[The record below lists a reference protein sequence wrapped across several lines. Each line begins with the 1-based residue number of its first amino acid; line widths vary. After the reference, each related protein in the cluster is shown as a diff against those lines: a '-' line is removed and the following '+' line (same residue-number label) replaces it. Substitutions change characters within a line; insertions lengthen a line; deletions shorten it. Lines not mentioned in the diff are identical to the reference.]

1 MTNVQKLDIKRSEL
15 DSKRSELRIALIADD
30 NMSAADREA
39 KTSELVAAEKEYKDT
54 SSEWRTAAAL
64 QATEDAKTEPA
75 DHPKRSVEVRE
86 YVESGYY
93 ERPLTGAAAE
103 YNKALGLSDEP
114 GVVPI
119 DVILP
124 WMSDEHREDAL
135 TPAPSEITENQ
146 NAIQQPV
153 RAPTILRE
161 LNIATPRVP
170 VGQQNYPRL
179 TTDPTAALVAEGTA
193 QEATAAVF
201 SVSAL
206 SPIRLTG
213 AIAWSVEDAASFRG
227 MSDAIQR
234 ALQAVVE
241 QKLSDL
247 ALNGQASPEVTGLLD
262 GETVANPSD
271 VLTYKS
277 IISQFAGHVDGIRAS
292 TMNDLRVLVGVKT
305 WQALVSTTNTKS
317 GAPVF
322 DYLESKLGSLRVES
336 RIAAPA
342 SNVQDMLIVRGRATG
357 AVMPIW
363 ENARIIRDPYT
374 LAHKG
379 QVRLQI
385 ISLVNFAE
393 VNDGKSY
400 VRDKV
405 KLA

>member
-1 MTNVQKLDIKRSEL
+1 MTNIQKIQIRLSEIRSKLLENEISSDERDTL
-15 DSKRSELRIALIADD
+15 V
-30 NMSAADREA
+30 
-39 KTSELVAAEKEYKDT
+39 SELVDKESEHRAEI
-54 SSEWRTAAAL
+54 AL
-64 QATEDAKTEPA
+64 AETTPTPA
-75 DHPKRSVEVRE
+75 DHPKRSVEARE

-93 ERPLTGAAAE
+93 DRPLTGAAAE

-119 DVILP
+119 EVILP
-124 WMSDEHREDAL
+124 WMGTEHREDAL
-135 TPAPSEITENQ
+135 TAAPSEITENQ

-161 LNIATPRVP
+161 LNISTPRVP

-179 TTDPTAALVAEGTA
+179 VTDPTAALVAEGTA

-247 ALNGQASPEVTGLLD
+247 ALNGQASPEVIGLLD
-262 GETVANPSD
+262 GETVSNPSD

-277 IISQFAGHVDGIRAS
+277 IVSQFAGHVDGIRAS

-305 WQALVSTTNTKS
+305 WQALVSTTNTKT

-336 RIAAPA
+336 RIAPPA
-342 SNVQDMLIVRGRATG
+342 SSIQDMLIVRGRATG

-385 ISLVNFAE
+385 ISLVNFSE
-393 VNDGKSY
+393 VDDGAGYK
-400 VRDKV
+400 RDKV

>member
-1 MTNVQKLDIKRSEL
+1 MTNIQKIQIRLSEIRSKLLENEISSDERDTL
-15 DSKRSELRIALIADD
+15 V
-30 NMSAADREA
+30 
-39 KTSELVAAEKEYKDT
+39 SELVDKESEHRAEI
-54 SSEWRTAAAL
+54 AL
-64 QATEDAKTEPA
+64 AETTPTPD
-75 DHPKRSVEVRE
+75 DHPKRSVEARE

-93 ERPLTGAAAE
+93 DRPLTGAAAE
-103 YNKALGLSDEP
+103 YNKSLGLSDEP
-114 GVVPI
+114 GVMPI
-119 DVILP
+119 EVILP
-124 WMSDEHREDAL
+124 WMGTEHREDAL
-135 TPAPSEITENQ
+135 TAAPSEITETQ
-146 NAIQQPV
+146 NTIQQPV

-161 LNIATPRVP
+161 LNISTPRVP

-179 TTDPTAALVAEGTA
+179 TTDPVATLVAEGTA

-247 ALNGQASPEVTGLLD
+247 ALNGQASPEVIGLLG

-271 VLTYKS
+271 VVTYKN
-277 IISQFAGHVDGIRAS
+277 IVSQFAGHVDGIRAS

-305 WQALVSTTNTKS
+305 WQALVSTTNTKT

-342 SNVQDMLIVRGRATG
+342 STIQDMLIVRGRATG

-385 ISLVNFAE
+385 ISLVNFSE
-393 VNDGKSY
+393 VDDGAGYK
-400 VRDKV
+400 RDKV
-405 KLA
+405 KLG

>member
-1 MTNVQKLDIKRSEL
+1 MTKLQKIQIRLSEIRSKLLENEISSDERDTL
-15 DSKRSELRIALIADD
+15 V
-30 NMSAADREA
+30 
-39 KTSELVAAEKEYKDT
+39 SELVDKESEHRAEI
-54 SSEWRTAAAL
+54 AL
-64 QATEDAKTEPA
+64 AETTPTPD

-93 ERPLTGAAAE
+93 DRPLTGAAAE
-103 YNKALGLSDEP
+103 YNKVLGLSDEP

-124 WMSDEHREDAL
+124 WMSDEHRADAL

-153 RAPTILRE
+153 RAPTILRD

-179 TTDPTAALVAEGTA
+179 VTDPTAALVAEGTA
-193 QEATAAVF
+193 QEATAAAF

-206 SPIRLTG
+206 NPIRLSG

-234 ALQAVVE
+234 ALQSVVE
-241 QKLSDL
+241 EKMSDL
-247 ALNGQASPEVTGLLD
+247 ALNGQASPKVTGLLD
-262 GETVANPSD
+262 GETVDDPSD
-271 VLTYKS
+271 AFTYQS
-277 IISQFAGHVDGIRAS
+277 IISQFAGHVEGIRAS
-292 TMNDLRVLVGVKT
+292 TMNDLRVLVGVKM
-305 WQALVSTTNTKS
+305 WQTLVATANSTSGALVS
-317 GAPVF
+317 

-342 SNVQDMLIVRGRATG
+342 SNIQDMLIVRGRATG

-374 LAHKG
+374 LASKG

>member
-1 MTNVQKLDIKRSEL
+1 MTNIQKIQIRLSEIRSKLLENEISSDERDTL
-15 DSKRSELRIALIADD
+15 V
-30 NMSAADREA
+30 
-39 KTSELVAAEKEYKDT
+39 SELVDKESEHRAEI
-54 SSEWRTAAAL
+54 AL
-64 QATEDAKTEPA
+64 AETTPTPD
-75 DHPKRSVEVRE
+75 DHPKRSVEARE

-93 ERPLTGAAAE
+93 DRPLTGAAAE
-103 YNKALGLSDEP
+103 YNKSLGLSDEP

-124 WMSDEHREDAL
+124 WMGTEHREDAL
-135 TPAPSEITENQ
+135 TAAPSEITETQ
-146 NAIQQPV
+146 NTIQQPV

-161 LNIATPRVP
+161 LNISTPRVP

-179 TTDPTAALVAEGTA
+179 TTDPVATLVAEGTA

-206 SPIRLTG
+206 TPIRLTG

-247 ALNGQASPEVTGLLD
+247 ALNGQASPEVIGLLG

-271 VLTYKS
+271 VVTYKN
-277 IISQFAGHVDGIRAS
+277 IVSQFAGHVDGIRAS

-342 SNVQDMLIVRGRATG
+342 SNIQDMLIVRGRATG

-385 ISLVNFAE
+385 ISLVNFSE
-393 VNDGKSY
+393 VDDGAGYK
-400 VRDKV
+400 RDKV
-405 KLA
+405 TLA